1 MVSIFQWRQHFL
13 DFAILKSFKSLTG
26 MPIVPFIVEII
37 HFIQQARVA
46 ERYQL
51 ILYTWMNSSDCVE
64 KGILSFKP
72 SIDCS
77 IDLISELMEGYRNIT
92 QSHLKMSWPKIF
104 LFPKKKQRNSQRLCM
119 WGISLLSTSS
129 SPGTRAGLEPK
140 TPDNSILTITMCRA
154 VTPFKKTLRE
164 LE

>member
-1 MVSIFQWRQHFL
+1 MVSIFQWRQDFL

-64 KGILSFKP
+64 KGILSLKP

-92 QSHLKMSWPKIF
+92 QSHVKMSWPKIF
-104 LFPKKKQRNSQRLCM
+104 LF
-119 WGISLLSTSS
+119 
-129 SPGTRAGLEPK
+129 
-140 TPDNSILTITMCRA
+140 
-154 VTPFKKTLRE
+154 FKKNSEIASVFVCEEFPCYQHRPVRGPGQDSNQRSQTIRFSPS
-164 LE
+164 